1 MRLIK
6 FLFFLISLAPIVVFA
21 AATDIELDKAPI
33 DTSDNA
39 SLQRGAQSFVN
50 YCLTCHGASFMRY
63 NRHQDIELTNQEIS
77 EKLIYTEQKVGDLM
91 LSAMRKNEA
100 EDWFGVAPPDL
111 SVIARSRGADWLYTY
126 LRSFYRDDS
135 TPTGWNNLIFD
146 RVAMPHVLYQLQ
158 GQQILTIKS
167 IDNEKSPSP
176 ARELELSTPG
186 EVVSL
191 ESLGEDA
198 AGIKELKLIVPGI
211 LSKEEYD
218 NFVGDLVNYMVYLGE
233 PHANYRKKLGIIV
246 IIFLVGM
253 LGLTY
258 LLKREYWRDVH

>member
-6 FLFFLISLAPIVVFA
+6 FLLFFISLAPTFVFA
-21 AATDIELDKAPI
+21 STDIQLDKAPI

-50 YCLTCHGASFMRY
+50 YCLTCHGASYMRY
-63 NRHQDIELTNQEIS
+63 NRHQDIGLNNQEIS
-77 EKLIYTEQKVGDLM
+77 ERLILTGQKVGDIM
-91 LSAMRKNEA
+91 FTAMKKGEA
-100 EDWFGVAPPDL
+100 EEWFGVAPPDL

-126 LRSFYRDDS
+126 LRAFYRDES
-135 TPTGWNNLIFD
+135 SSSGWNNLIFD

-158 GQQILTIKS
+158 GLQTLSIKS
-167 IDNEKSPSP
+167 QDGS
-176 ARELELSTPG
+176 
-186 EVVSL
+186 EV
-191 ESLGEDA
+191 
-198 AGIKELKLIVPGI
+198 KELKLSVPGL

-218 NFVGDLVNYMVYLGE
+218 NFVADLVNYMVYLGE
-233 PHANYRKKLGIIV
+233 PHANYRKKLGVIV
-246 IIFLVGM
+246 LIFLLGM

>member
-6 FLFFLISLAPIVVFA
+6 CLLFIVSLVPVIVFA
-21 AATDIELDKAPI
+21 AAADVKLDKAPI

-63 NRHQDIELTNQEIS
+63 NRHQDIGLTNQEIS

-91 LSAMRKNEA
+91 LTAMKKNEA
-100 EDWFGVAPPDL
+100 EEWFGVAPPDL

-126 LRSFYRDDS
+126 LRSFYRDS
-135 TPTGWNNLIFD
+135 TVPTGWNNLIFES
-146 RVAMPHVLYQLQ
+146 VAMPHVLYELQ
-158 GQQILTIKS
+158 GQQ
-167 IDNEKSPSP
+167 
-176 ARELELSTPG
+176 
-186 EVVSL
+186 VVDSNKDIP
-191 ESLGEDA
+191 E
-198 AGIKELKLIVPGI
+198 IKELKLSVPGL

-218 NFVGDLVNYMVYLGE
+218 RFVADLVNYMVYLGE
-233 PHANYRKKLGIIV
+233 PHANYRKKLGVIV
-246 IIFLVGM
+246 IIFLLGM

-258 LLKREYWRDVH
+258 LLKREYWRDVQ

>member
-6 FLFFLISLAPIVVFA
+6 CLLFIASLVPVIVFA
-21 AATDIELDKAPI
+21 AAADVKLDKAPI

-63 NRHQDIELTNQEIS
+63 NRHQDIGLTNQEIS

-91 LSAMRKNEA
+91 LTAMKKNEA
-100 EDWFGVAPPDL
+100 EEWFGVAPPDL

-126 LRSFYRDDS
+126 LRSFYRDS
-135 TPTGWNNLIFD
+135 TVPTGWNNLIFES
-146 RVAMPHVLYQLQ
+146 VAMPHVLYELQ
-158 GQQILTIKS
+158 GQQV
-167 IDNEKSPSP
+167 IDSNKD
-176 ARELELSTPG
+176 TP
-186 EVVSL
+186 E
-191 ESLGEDA
+191 
-198 AGIKELKLIVPGI
+198 IKELKLSVPGV

-218 NFVGDLVNYMVYLGE
+218 RFVADLVNYMVYLGE
-233 PHANYRKKLGIIV
+233 PHANYRKKLGVIV
-246 IIFLVGM
+246 IIFLLGM

-258 LLKREYWRDVH
+258 LLKREYWRDIH

>member
-6 FLFFLISLAPIVVFA
+6 FLLFFISLAPIIVF

-33 DTSDNA
+33 DTSDNV

-50 YCLTCHGASFMRY
+50 YCLTCHGASYMRY
-63 NRHQDIELTNQEIS
+63 NRHQDIGLSNQDIS
-77 EKLIYTEQKVGDLM
+77 ERLIHTGQKVGDM
-91 LSAMRKNEA
+91 MFTAIRKNEA
-100 EDWFGVAPPDL
+100 EESFGVVPPDL

-126 LRSFYRDDS
+126 LRSFYRDES
-135 TPTGWNNLIFD
+135 SSSGWNNLIFD

-158 GQQILTIKS
+158 GQQVLITKS
-167 IDNEKSPSP
+167 ANSEKG
-176 ARELELSTPG
+176 TP
-186 EVVSL
+186 E
-191 ESLGEDA
+191 
-198 AGIKELKLIVPGI
+198 IKELKLSVPGL

-218 NFVGDLVNYMVYLGE
+218 NFVTDLVNYIVYLGE
-233 PHANYRKKLGIIV
+233 PHANYRKKLGAIV
-246 IIFLVGM
+246 LIFLLSM

>member
-6 FLFFLISLAPIVVFA
+6 CLLFIVSLVPVIVFA
-21 AATDIELDKAPI
+21 AAADVKLDKAPI

-63 NRHQDIELTNQEIS
+63 NRHQDIGLTNQEIS

-91 LSAMRKNEA
+91 LTAMKKNEA
-100 EDWFGVAPPDL
+100 EEWFGVAPPDL

-126 LRSFYRDDS
+126 LRSFYRDS
-135 TPTGWNNLIFD
+135 TVPTGWNNLIFES
-146 RVAMPHVLYQLQ
+146 VAMPHVLYELQ
-158 GQQILTIKS
+158 GQQVVDSNK
-167 IDNEKSPSP
+167 D
-176 ARELELSTPG
+176 TP
-186 EVVSL
+186 E
-191 ESLGEDA
+191 
-198 AGIKELKLIVPGI
+198 IKELKLSVPGV

-218 NFVGDLVNYMVYLGE
+218 RFVADLVNYMVYLGE
-233 PHANYRKKLGIIV
+233 PHANYRKKLGVIV
-246 IIFLVGM
+246 IIFLLGM

-258 LLKREYWRDVH
+258 LLKREYWRDIH

>member
-6 FLFFLISLAPIVVFA
+6 FLLFFISLAPIFVFA
-21 AATDIELDKAPI
+21 AADVELDKAPI

-50 YCLTCHGASFMRY
+50 YCLTCHGASYMRY
-63 NRHQDIELTNQEIS
+63 NRHQDIGLSNQEIS
-77 EKLIYTEQKVGDLM
+77 DSLIHTGQKVGDLM
-91 LSAMRKNEA
+91 LTAMKKNEA
-100 EDWFGVAPPDL
+100 EEWFGIVPPDL

-126 LRSFYRDDS
+126 LRAFYRDES
-135 TPTGWNNLIFD
+135 AASGWNNLIFD
-146 RVAMPHVLYQLQ
+146 RVAMPHVLHQLQ
-158 GQQILTIKS
+158 GQQILNIKS
-167 IDNEKSPSP
+167 QGGS
-176 ARELELSTPG
+176 
-186 EVVSL
+186 EV
-191 ESLGEDA
+191 
-198 AGIKELKLIVPGI
+198 KELKLSVPGL

-218 NFVGDLVNYMVYLGE
+218 KFVADLVNYMVYLGE

-246 IIFLVGM
+246 IVFLFGM

>member
-1 MRLIK
+1 MRLMK
-6 FLFFLISLAPIVVFA
+6 FLFFIVSLAPIVVLS

-50 YCLTCHGASFMRY
+50 YCLTCHGASYMRY
-63 NRHQDIELTNQEIS
+63 NRHQDIGLSNQEIS
-77 EKLIYTEQKVGDLM
+77 EKLIHTEQKVGDLM
-91 LSAMRKNEA
+91 LTAMKKNEA
-100 EDWFGVAPPDL
+100 EDWFGVIPPDL

-126 LRSFYRDDS
+126 LRVFYRDSS

-158 GQQILTIKS
+158 GEQVLNINSADSGK
-167 IDNEKSPSP
+167 
-176 ARELELSTPG
+176 G
-186 EVVSL
+186 VS
-191 ESLGEDA
+191 DV
-198 AGIKELKLIVPGI
+198 KELKVSVPGT

-218 NFVGDLVNYMVYLGE
+218 NFVADLVNYMVYLGE

-246 IIFLVGM
+246 MIFLFGM

-258 LLKREYWRDVH
+258 LLKREYWRDVQ